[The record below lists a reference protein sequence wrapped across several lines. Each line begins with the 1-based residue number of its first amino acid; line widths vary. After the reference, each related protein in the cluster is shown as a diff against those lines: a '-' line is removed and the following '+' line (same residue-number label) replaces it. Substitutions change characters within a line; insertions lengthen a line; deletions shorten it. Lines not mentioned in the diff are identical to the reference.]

1 LNEQET
7 DIIDSGI
14 VAEKT
19 SDELFTTD
27 TTGSLQIKKTYAKSH
42 KPLKADKIL
51 AQRSA
56 LPAVDNRK
64 RSALSN
70 VTNGIVEPS
79 SKRHKK
85 NGVHPKE
92 LERLRKIA
100 YGGETVHRD
109 VVSADIDADY
119 DPWAPAVVEAKP
131 EFSFLED
138 KVEAKVPKTLKR
150 APISM
155 AKSGREIPAIAK
167 PISGKSYNP
176 TLADWEAVV
185 DHETNIAVDL
195 ERKRLEDV
203 RHEEE
208 LQERIAKAQ
217 AEEER
222 QNESAWES
230 EWESE
235 WEGIVSEHE
244 GETTLNKKRPT
255 RKTQAERNK
264 IKRRKEE
271 ERKRMWESKQRKREQ
286 QVRETKALLKA
297 FHAKEK
303 ARAERNA
310 IESDADDSSDDGKA
324 VELRRRRL
332 GKGVVPDA
340 PLEVVLPDELT
351 DSLRL
356 LKPEGNLLKDRF
368 RSMMIR
374 GKVET
379 RAPIWQHKQAKKTVT
394 EKWAYKDWKLK

>member
-1 LNEQET
+1 VT
-7 DIIDSGI
+7 DGII
-14 VAEKT
+14 
-19 SDELFTTD
+19 
-27 TTGSLQIKKTYAKSH
+27 
-42 KPLKADKIL
+42 
-51 AQRSA
+51 
-56 LPAVDNRK
+56 
-64 RSALSN
+64 
-70 VTNGIVEPS
+70 EPS
-79 SKRHKK
+79 SKRQKK
-85 NGVHPKE
+85 NGVSAKE
-92 LERLRKIA
+92 FERLRKIA
-100 YGGETVHRD
+100 YGGETTHKD
-109 VVSADIDADY
+109 VVRADIDADY
-119 DPWAPAVVEAKP
+119 DPWAPVVIAPKP
-131 EFSFLED
+131 EFSFLEE
-138 KVEAKVPKTLKR
+138 KIEAKAPKTLKR
-150 APISM
+150 APISL
-155 AKSGREIPAIAK
+155 AKSGKSIPAVAK

-176 TLADWEAVV
+176 TQADWEAVIS
-185 DHETNIAVDL
+185 HETNIAVSL
-195 ERKRLEDV
+195 EEQRLEDV
-203 RHEEE
+203 RKEEE

-217 AEEER
+217 DEEER

-244 GETTLNKKRPT
+244 GTEAVLKKRPA

-271 ERKRMWESKQRKREQ
+271 ARQKVWEAKQKKREQ
-286 QVRETKALLKA
+286 QVTETKALLKA

-303 ARAERNA
+303 ARAEKNA
-310 IESDADDSSDDGKA
+310 VESDADDSPDDGKE

-332 GKGVVPDA
+332 GKAVIPDA

-379 RAPIWQHKQAKKTVT
+379 RAPIWQHKQAKTTVT